1 MKNLIP
7 AWRRP
12 FLLLFTVAIFAN
24 AALAQTAGT
33 AAPADQPS
41 GEAKAEAI
49 IKSATAAVG
58 GDAYLKVHSVVG
70 RGFYTTYQD
79 GASLLPTRFLDY
91 IVFPDKERTE
101 FTTQGV
107 RVINTNTGTTGWLY
121 DGATKSLH
129 DLKPEQVEDFKRA
142 MRTSVENVLRGWWR
156 KEGATLSYVGRREAG
171 LAKRNETVRITYP
184 DGFWVE
190 FEFGAKDGL
199 PAKVIYKRTRA
210 KADSDETEEITEED
224 RLARPITISG
234 ITAPYVIDHYIDGK
248 QTSRINYESIEYNR
262 PLPDSLFV
270 KPANAKSVK

>member
-1 MKNLIP
+1 MKKLNP
-7 AWRRP
+7 TWRRP
-12 FLLLFTVAIFAN
+12 FLLLLTLAIVSN
-24 AALAQTAGT
+24 AALSQTSGT
-33 AAPADQPS
+33 AATIDQPS
-41 GEAKAEAI
+41 GDAKAEAI

-58 GDAYLKVHSVVG
+58 GDAYLNVHSVVG

-101 FTTQGV
+101 FTTQGI
-107 RVINTNTGTTGWLY
+107 RVINTNTGATGWLY

-129 DLKPEQVEDFKRA
+129 DLKPEQIEDFKRA
-142 MRTSVENVLRGWWR
+142 MRTSVENALRGWWR
-156 KEGATLSYVGRREAG
+156 KEGATLSYAGRREAG

-224 RLARPITISG
+224 RLAKPITISG
-234 ITAPYVIDHYIDGK
+234 VTAPYVIDHYIDGK